1 MSKGLKQFL
10 TIIITFFAT
19 LVLAYFAAYGYVC
32 WFDYGSDVLWGNEI
46 FLGDG
51 TYSVMNTLSDSDI
64 AAADSILSE
73 AGIPYRL
80 GERDAI
86 VLVRGIDEE
95 KAIHALVDSG
105 YDFECQ
111 VNDYILRLKPL

>member
-10 TIIITFFAT
+10 TIVITFIAT
-19 LVLAYFAAYGYVC
+19 LVLAYLAWWGYMV
-32 WFDYGSDVLWGNEI
+32 WFDYGCDALRGNEI

-51 TYSVMNTLSDSDI
+51 TYSVMDTLSNSDI
-64 AAADSILSE
+64 AAADRILSE
-73 AGIPYRL
+73 AGIPYKL

-105 YDFECQ
+105 YDFECEI
-111 VNDYILRLKPL
+111 NDHILKSKPL